1 MKAHSVKK
9 IGACLLLVA
18 HLCSCVGLDTG
29 DSSSSSN
36 ESQSVGD
43 GASVNQPETVVV
55 SGGGAN
61 VDASNRPTT
70 VESDA
75 DELLEASPCESLL
88 WKPISESDGNLAILS
103 DFGDVRQWSS
113 VTVYDAT
120 EGEVE
125 FCRFSGLTPE
135 ADRQIWRCSQ
145 PGEFYTGEFD
155 IEFSGEKCSGQV
167 EDPSARND

>member
-1 MKAHSVKK
+1 MKAFSAKK
-9 IGACLLLVA
+9 IGACLLLAA

-36 ESQSVGD
+36 ESQSIGE
-43 GASVNQPETVVV
+43 GASVNQPTVTTV

-61 VDASNRPTT
+61 VDASNRPEV
-70 VESDA
+70 VESDSE
-75 DELLEASPCESLL
+75 ELLEASPCDALL
-88 WKPISESDGNLAILS
+88 WKPVSESDGNLAILS

-113 VTVYDAT
+113 VAVYDAT
-120 EGEVE
+120 AGDVE
-125 FCRFSGLTPE
+125 FCEFSGLTPE

-155 IEFSGEKCSGQV
+155 IEFSGEKCSGAV
-167 EDPSARND
+167 EDPAERND